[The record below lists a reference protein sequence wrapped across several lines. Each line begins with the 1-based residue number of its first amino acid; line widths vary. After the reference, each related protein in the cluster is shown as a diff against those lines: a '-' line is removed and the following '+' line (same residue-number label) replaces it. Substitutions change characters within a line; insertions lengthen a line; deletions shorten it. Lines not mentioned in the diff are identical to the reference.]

1 MIASAARPIAIPA
14 MMDSIGK
21 PGTAGITRGV
31 VVLDDCVTVTVAKEL
46 EVSLDVLSVELV
58 TSLVEVTTEDVLVS
72 DVLVELTVLEA
83 TLVLELVDEVVLLV
97 VIMTVV
103 V

>member
-1 MIASAARPIAIPA
+1 M
-14 MMDSIGK
+14 
-21 PGTAGITRGV
+21 
-31 VVLDDCVTVTVAKEL
+31 LDDCVTVTVAKEL

-58 TSLVEVTTEDVLVS
+58 TSLVEVATEDVLVS

-83 TLVLELVDEVVLLV
+83 TLVLELVDEVVLV
-97 VIMTVV
+97 VNTTVV